1 MAEDPMDRIER
12 MLLRC
17 IEEERRERQLRR
29 EQFKAGTLSPG
40 EQRME
45 ELLRQRRKD
54 KREARRRNRSS
65 E

>member
-12 MLLRC
+12 ILVRC
-17 IEEERRERQLRR
+17 IEEDRRERRLRR
-29 EQFKAGTLSPG
+29 EQFRSGTLPPG

-45 ELLRQRRKD
+45 ELLVQRRKE
-54 KREARRRNRSS
+54 KREARRRNKSS

>member
-12 MLLRC
+12 ILVRC
-17 IEEERRERQLRR
+17 IEEDRRERQLRR
-29 EQFKAGTLSPG
+29 EQFKAGTLPPA

-45 ELLRQRRKD
+45 ELLRQRRKE
-54 KREARRRNRSS
+54 KRQARRRNKFS